1 MQQDLCSLCNLLYLH
16 SSALIGRS
24 AKAQQPTVPVLVESS
39 SMASF
44 GPSEQDDHELV
55 AQADLLESQVSSK
68 SLNI

>member
-1 MQQDLCSLCNLLYLH
+1 MQQDLCSLCNFLYLY
-16 SSALIGRS
+16 SSALTGRF
-24 AKAQQPTVPVLVESS
+24 AKTPQPTVSVPVESP